1 MAENFSNNYIKY
13 LQADDKEVVVSDSET
28 MGLKVRVSPTGRKVF
43 YLYYKF
49 RGNQKR
55 YRIGEFPHTN
65 VPDARKKASVLRGQI
80 DSHIDPSEL
89 LRVDKEAS
97 KREITLGKYW
107 KDVYLEYIRG
117 EHKVPESAEYIL
129 NHNFSGWMNKKMSNI
144 DKRLMDK
151 FVIAERQRGIGNNTI
166 NRAIAVIKSL
176 LNHAT
181 PDYLEVNKIAEYELL
196 DIDKHKH
203 KRYLSADEESRL
215 IDVLHNYDGRTGGR
229 HMRTFIMLL
238 LKTGLR
244 PIELKKMEWRDVN
257 WERSEL
263 TVRGEN
269 AKSGQTRYTPLGG
282 VALSELVR
290 WKDMQEDEL
299 SGFIFKSRV
308 KNTTTGYIY
317 NTQQP
322 WKTILKLAKIENFRL
337 YDLRHSFASKLA
349 MKDVSIQKISH
360 LLGHADIKITMV
372 YAHLCP
378 DNLAEAVSV
387 LD

>member
-1 MAENFSNNYIKY
+1 
-13 LQADDKEVVVSDSET
+13 
-28 MGLKVRVSPTGRKVF
+28 
-43 YLYYKF
+43 
-49 RGNQKR
+49 
-55 YRIGEFPHTN
+55 
-65 VPDARKKASVLRGQI
+65 
-80 DSHIDPSEL
+80 
-89 LRVDKEAS
+89 
-97 KREITLGKYW
+97 
-107 KDVYLEYIRG
+107 
-117 EHKVPESAEYIL
+117 
-129 NHNFSGWMNKKMSNI
+129 
-144 DKRLMDK
+144 
-151 FVIAERQRGIGNNTI
+151 
-166 NRAIAVIKSL
+166 
-176 LNHAT
+176 
-181 PDYLEVNKIAEYELL
+181 
-196 DIDKHKH
+196 
-203 KRYLSADEESRL
+203 
-215 IDVLHNYDGRTGGR
+215 
-229 HMRTFIMLL
+229 MRTFIMLL

-244 PIELKKMEWRDVN
+244 PIELKKMLWSDVN

-337 YDLRHSFASKLA
+337 YDLRHSFDSKLA